1 MIMAIPLV
9 VPALPDP
16 ALHAVVG
23 ALPELFVLE
32 TVSAWRL
39 TMTLQEH
46 DEITRALLR
55 HPLSALYL
63 ARAQANVGSKVHIR
77 EPLRIPVR
85 TAMALR
91 WTVLY
96 ACGAP
101 VSVIADLDHYATR
114 GVYRGLAD
122 YDAHVLASQGIPRSH
137 RKATNRCEHCPPR
150 AELARLLEEFV
161 GTAVYSACSA
171 AS

>member
-1 MIMAIPLV
+1 MTIPLA
-9 VPALPDP
+9 VPSLPDP
-16 ALHAVVG
+16 ALHAVVR

-46 DEITRALLR
+46 DAITRALLR

-63 ARAQANVGSKVHIR
+63 TRAQANVGSQAYVR

-96 ACGAP
+96 ACGTP
-101 VSVIADLDHYATR
+101 VSVIAELDHYATR
-114 GVYRGLAD
+114 VVYRRIAE
-122 YDAHVLASQGIPRSH
+122 YDAHVLEAQGIPRSH
-137 RKATNRCEHCPPR
+137 CKATNRREHCPPH
-150 AELARLLEEFV
+150 AELTRLLEEFV
-161 GTAVYSACSA
+161 GTAVHRDCVA